1 MRLAICHQRTYLR
14 RILPR
19 RVRARQVRARQV
31 RATHVGP
38 RLVQDGVVLLEVL
51 VAFSILTMS
60 LAVLLH
66 SVSGSLKQHRIVENR
81 LIATTHAANILAGLG
96 IESPLNPGNKSGNID
111 ERFSWQL
118 TASEA
123 ASSGLAADREEE
135 VPKLL
140 SLELKVRWNEG
151 AVVKEYVVTTKR
163 IAVL

>member
-1 MRLAICHQRTYLR
+1 MRLAICHQRIYLR

-19 RVRARQVRARQV
+19 RVRAR
-31 RATHVGP
+31 HVGP

-60 LAVLLH
+60 LAVLLN

-96 IESPLNPGNKSGNID
+96 IESPLNPGNKSGNFD
-111 ERFSWQL
+111 EHFSWQL
-118 TASEA
+118 NISEA
-123 ASSGLAADREEE
+123 VSAGAAVDREET

-151 AVVKEYVVTTKR
+151 AVVKEYVVTRKR

>member
-19 RVRARQVRARQV
+19 RVRARQVRAR
-31 RATHVGP
+31 HVGP

-60 LAVLLH
+60 LAVLLN

-81 LIATTHAANILAGLG
+81 LIATTHAANTLAGLG
-96 IESPLNPGNKSGNID
+96 IESPLNPGNKSGNFD
-111 ERFSWQL
+111 EHFSWQL
-118 TASEA
+118 NISEA
-123 ASSGLAADREEE
+123 VSAGAAVDREET